1 VIRLSLQWRI
11 AMKQDQT
18 IAATLTAAL
27 IQAHF
32 NLVHKNGGDT
42 VQGAVDLYYECLD
55 KLRKRRP
62 TLQAR
67 EANAISM

>member
-1 VIRLSLQWRI
+1 
-11 AMKQDQT
+11 MKQDQT
-18 IAATLTAAL
+18 IAAALAAAL

-55 KLRKRRP
+55 KLRKGK
-62 TLQAR
+62 T
-67 EANAISM
+67 

>member
-1 VIRLSLQWRI
+1 V
-11 AMKQDQT
+11 KQDQT
-18 IAATLTAAL
+18 IAAALTAAL

-55 KLRKRRP
+55 KLRKGRP
-62 TLQAR
+62 TLQAI
-67 EANAISM
+67 ENNTY

>member
-1 VIRLSLQWRI
+1 
-11 AMKQDQT
+11 MKQDQT
-18 IAATLTAAL
+18 IAAMLTAAL

-55 KLRKRRP
+55 KLRKTRP
-62 TLQAR
+62 KLQAR
-67 EANAISM
+67 ETSAYSV

>member
-1 VIRLSLQWRI
+1 MGAI
-11 AMKQDQT
+11 AMKQDQA

-62 TLQAR
+62 KLQAR
-67 EANAISM
+67 ENNAYSV

>member
-1 VIRLSLQWRI
+1 
-11 AMKQDQT
+11 MKQDQT

-55 KLRKRRP
+55 KLRKGRP
-62 TLQAR
+62 QLQAR
-67 EANAISM
+67 ESNAYSL